1 MKVNVIKSKEET
13 LSLDEALNVRGGL
26 SQASDGSEVECG
38 CDCWIGKQQYGY
50 YKSDEADKSNCKQRL
65 NNVVLSIYGHSSP
78 IDRFFRK

>member
-38 CDCWIGKQQYGY
+38 CDCWIGN
-50 YKSDEADKSNCKQRL
+50 SNTGTTNPTKPTNPTV
-65 NNVVLSIYGHSSP
+65 NN
-78 IDRFFRK
+78 D